1 MSVKER
7 LGLDRDPIFLVD
19 GHAFLYR
26 FFYAYQDMRRSDGTP
41 TNALFMYLRMV
52 FGLVR
57 NEQPQFAGFF
67 FDGKGKNFRHQLFEA
82 YKAQRPPMP
91 EDLRPQIDPV
101 QQAIR
106 LMGFKVVV
114 SDNNEAD
121 DCIASLAA
129 RFKQDRPVIIVGA
142 DKDLKQCLDE
152 RVYLWDPGFKSDK
165 LTGLAEFRQESGM
178 EPDQWPDFQALIGD
192 SADNIPGI
200 PKVGPK
206 TAQKIMEHSPTL
218 EDLKQTLIDGGG
230 DFSPNLRKKLQEHI
244 GDAFLYRRLTRLDL
258 GACTEFSLDDFRRTR
273 ADHDTMLAFLQ
284 EYEFRTLTRE
294 LPRVVQPSA
303 PRAQTPDQS
312 RAQGPASPPPWDIFP
327 GGDSAP
333 AAAQGQGTPSG
344 PDPAD
349 IQPLAASG
357 HDRPASQGQPSPS
370 AQPKDGQP
378 RRTSAQD
385 TPPVLQGNAAGT
397 QGFLFDVAPAPRPL
411 IETHVHQ
418 AADLAS
424 LPDMS
429 GLHLGLVPD
438 GDGFYL
444 GIDGKEWRTIA
455 PAKELAPRL
464 ARAAS
469 IATPDVKALLR
480 GDEAWW
486 AVPEDH
492 WFDLGLAAYLLSPE
506 DRNYSWDRLTQR
518 MAPELLDEP
527 VTGQGLTAL
536 ALAGAMTNRLTN
548 AGLAELM
555 HDLET
560 PLIPM
565 LARMEAAGV
574 RIDKDALAVFLD
586 DVTAELDALT
596 LRIYEHAGRPF
607 NMRSSQQLA
616 EILFTDL
623 GLKPRGKTP
632 GGISSTSFA
641 VLEKIKHE
649 HPIVE
654 DIQTYRKLEK
664 MRSTYL
670 EPLPKAAGPDERIHT
685 TFNQLT
691 TATGRLSSS
700 GPNMQNIPIRSDM
713 GLRMRACFIAEP
725 GNLLVGADYSQIEL
739 RVLAHYSGE
748 TTLLEA
754 FRQGQDIHSR
764 TAALLFDTT
773 PEAVSRA
780 QRGNAKTINFGL
792 IYGMGPQKLA
802 ADLGIK
808 LAEAKEFIERYFE
821 RLSGLKDFYE
831 SVEASARE
839 QGFVTTLAGRR
850 RLLPDINSHNK
861 NQQSQARRQ
870 AINTLIQG
878 SAADIIKL
886 AMLAADHDLPLKDL
900 GARLILQV
908 HDELL
913 LECPAASAEQAAAR
927 LEEIMAGVYE
937 LAVPLAVDKGIGRT
951 WAEAH

>member
-1 MSVKER
+1 MSLKQR
-7 LGLDRDPIFLVD
+7 LGLDQDPIFLVD

-26 FFYAYQDMRRSDGTP
+26 FFYAYQDMRRADGFP
-41 TNALFMYLRMV
+41 TNSLFLFLRMI
-52 FGLVR
+52 FGLIR
-57 NEQPQFAGFF
+57 TEQPQYAGFF
-67 FDGKGKNFRHQLFEA
+67 FDGRGKTFRHDLFES

-91 EDLRPQIDPV
+91 EDLRPQIDPI

-106 LMGFKVVV
+106 LMGFKVIV
-114 SDNNEAD
+114 SDGNEAD

-129 RFKQDRPVIIVGA
+129 RFKNERPVVIVGA

-152 RVYLWDPGFKSDK
+152 RVYLWDPGSKADK
-165 LTGLAEFRQESGM
+165 LTGLAEFREETGM

-206 TAQKIMEHSPTL
+206 TAQKIMADSPTL

-230 DFSPNLRKKLQEHI
+230 DFTKAMRKKLQDHI
-244 GDAFLYRRLTRLDL
+244 GDAFLYRKLTRLEL
-258 GACTEFSLDDFRRTR
+258 NACSDTKLEDFSRGQ
-273 ADHDTMLAFLQ
+273 ADHDEMLAFLQ
-284 EYEFRTLTRE
+284 EYEFRTLLRE
-294 LPRVVQPSA
+294 LPRVVPPTAKASQQGAQAAKPSPGTPDNDHVIAETTSKGEVPQKAPATSQEPSA
-303 PRAQTPDQS
+303 KAQIKPNAEQTGQT
-312 RAQGPASPPPWDIFP
+312 
-327 GGDSAP
+327 
-333 AAAQGQGTPSG
+333 QGT
-344 PDPAD
+344 
-349 IQPLAASG
+349 
-357 HDRPASQGQPSPS
+357 
-370 AQPKDGQP
+370 
-378 RRTSAQD
+378 
-385 TPPVLQGNAAGT
+385 
-397 QGFLFDVAPAPRPL
+397 LFDMAPTVATLPEAD
-411 IETHVHQ
+411 VHQ
-418 AADLAS
+418 AANAAA
-424 LPDMS
+424 LPAMTNLHI
-429 GLHLGLVPD
+429 GLIPD
-438 GDGFYL
+438 DGGFYL
-444 GIDGKEWRTIA
+444 GIGGEEWHTSI
-455 PAKELAPRL
+455 PASELVPML
-464 ARAAS
+464 STAAS

-480 GDEAWW
+480 ENDCWW
-486 AVPEDH
+486 TIPEDR

-506 DRNYSWDRLTQR
+506 DRNYTWDRLTQR
-518 MAPELLDEP
+518 LAPELLDKL
-527 VTGQGLTAL
+527 VAGQGLTAK
-536 ALAGAMTNRLTN
+536 ALAEAMRDRLSN
-548 AGLAELM
+548 AGLADLM
-555 HDLET
+555 RDLET

-565 LARMEAAGV
+565 LGRMEIAGV
-574 RIDKDALAVFLD
+574 RIDRDALAGFLKE
-586 DVTAELDALT
+586 VTAELNALT
-596 LRIYEHAGRPF
+596 EKIYEQAGRPF

-632 GGISSTSFA
+632 GGVPSTSFA

-649 HPIVE
+649 HPIIE
-654 DIQTYRKLEK
+654 DIQAFRKLEK

-670 EPLPKAAGPDERIHT
+670 EPLPKAAGPDGRIHT

-725 GNLLVGADYSQIEL
+725 DNLLVGADYSQIEL

-748 TTLLEA
+748 TTLIEA
-754 FRQGQDIHSR
+754 FRHGQDIHSR
-764 TAALLFDTT
+764 TAALLFDTS
-773 PEAVSRA
+773 PEEVSRD

-802 ADLGIK
+802 AELGIK

-821 RLSGLKDFYE
+821 RLSGLKEFYE

-839 QGFVTTLAGRR
+839 HGFVTTLAGRR
-850 RLLPDINSHNK
+850 RLLPDINSRNK
-861 NQQSQARRQ
+861 NLQSQARRQ

-886 AMLAADHDLPLKDL
+886 AMLAADHDEELKRL
-900 GARLILQV
+900 EARLILQV

-913 LECPAASAEQAAAR
+913 LECPADRAEQAASR
-927 LEEIMAGVYE
+927 LEEIMSGVYE
-937 LAVPLAVDKGIGRT
+937 LAVPLAVDKGIGKN